1 MNKLTTSPLIDL
13 ADLERQIV
21 ARDREIDNP
30 FTKDLQV
37 MAIRDA
43 HRYGVTNWRAPPPRT
58 RSWTPRRV
66 R

>member
-1 MNKLTTSPLIDL
+1 MNALTPEPLLDL

-37 MAIRDA
+37 MAICERPP
-43 HRYGVTNWRAPPPRT
+43 VRAAT
-58 RSWTPRRV
+58 G
-66 R
+66 